1 MEKGNVMDKI
11 MKMKKEYGLFERKKW
26 PMVLVFLIVLYLI
39 SSIFSCQK
47 AGDSE
52 QFGTKKS
59 QTKKGEHQEYVIDSL
74 RAADRLEDLGR
85 ELWTS

>member
-1 MEKGNVMDKI
+1 MDKI

-52 QFGTKKS
+52 QFGTKES
-59 QTKKGEHQEYVIDSL
+59 QRKKGEHQEYVIDSL